1 MPTVNRTFTPPAAA
15 AAAFAAAFALL
26 ASTAAAGTVV
36 PMNLETLADH
46 AGQVL
51 VGRVVS
57 VRSYW
62 ADPGAPGRRIESEVI
77 FEQVEYHQG
86 ARRDSTPTFSLVV
99 PGGTIGET
107 QMRVCCAPQFAAG
120 DKWVLFLLPTYRT
133 LPVVGLYQGAFLV
146 RPDADGVERVYQVR
160 HRTAEPVMGL
170 DSEGFIRAAD
180 RRRSPAHEHL
190 VGATNAVLKI
200 EPGRTGAAEAMSYED
215 IIARI
220 HSAVAHSRDHRLAE
234 PAGRP
239 ERLCHRPAPP
249 ERATGDRCPRPADAG
264 SGQSVLR
271 ATAKRGDAGEP
282 QR

>member
-1 MPTVNRTFTPPAAA
+1 MPTIDRTFTPPTAAA
-15 AAAFAAAFALL
+15 VAFAAAFALL

-62 ADPGAPGRRIESEVI
+62 ADHGQRIESEVI
-77 FEQVEYHQG
+77 FEQVEYLKG
-86 ARRDSTPTFSLVV
+86 ALRDSTPTFSLVV

-133 LPVVGLYQGAFLV
+133 FPVVGLYQGAFLV

-160 HRTAEPVMGL
+160 HRTAEPVVGL

-200 EPGRTGAAEAMSYED
+200 EPGRTGVVEAMSYED

-220 HSAVAHSRDHRLAE
+220 RSTVAHSKNHHLAK

-239 ERLCHRPAPP
+239 ERLRHRPAPLV
-249 ERATGDRCPRPADAG
+249 RAT
-264 SGQSVLR
+264 
-271 ATAKRGDAGEP
+271 GDAGEP
-282 QR
+282 RR